1 MLQLHQYPEGLIK
14 LVDTT
19 SGHESPKF
27 RAKHNPPQTVAL
39 FHSLTARG
47 VKFHQ
52 ALQELGFK
60 PESIKE

>member
-1 MLQLHQYPEGLIK
+1 MLQLHQYPEGLVK

-19 SGHESPKF
+19 SGHGSPKF
-27 RAKHNPPQTVAL
+27 KSKHNPPQTVAL

-47 VKFHQ
+47 VRFAQ